1 MIGIVVMAS
10 GRGSNFRAV
19 LEAIRSG
26 GLTGCAVVGMV
37 ADRPGTGAE
46 SIAAEFAVPVTV
58 VDRKGFADRGDFS
71 RALLKTVSHYDPDL
85 ILMLGYM
92 RIIDSEFIE
101 RYRNRIINIHPSLL
115 PAFQGINA
123 HQVAIDYGVRISGA
137 TVHFVDEGTDTGP
150 IILQAAVQV
159 PEGADAEVL
168 ADLIRPEEHRLVV
181 EATRLFC
188 AGRLRVEG
196 RRVRILASGDEE
208 GFSA

>member
-1 MIGIVVMAS
+1 
-10 GRGSNFRAV
+10 
-19 LEAIRSG
+19 
-26 GLTGCAVVGMV
+26 
-37 ADRPGTGAE
+37 
-46 SIAAEFAVPVTV
+46 
-58 VDRKGFADRGDFS
+58 
-71 RALLKTVSHYDPDL
+71 LKTVAHYDPDL